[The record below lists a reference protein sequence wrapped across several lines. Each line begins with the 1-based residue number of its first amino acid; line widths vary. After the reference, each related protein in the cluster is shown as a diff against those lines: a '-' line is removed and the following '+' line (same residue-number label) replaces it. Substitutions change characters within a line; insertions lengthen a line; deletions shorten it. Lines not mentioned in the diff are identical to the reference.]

1 MLIQTIKALTS
12 GQATFRDVLITFLI
26 VVPIVLI
33 SLTVHEFSHGYA
45 SYLLG
50 DNTARDYGRL
60 TLNPLKH
67 LDPIGSLCML
77 LFGFGWAKPC
87 PVNPRYY
94 KHPRSGMAI
103 TAAAGPLSNII
114 LAFLNV
120 IFMSLVGIIPMSI
133 GGYTVTANYL
143 ASLFSD
149 TVGPYWVLGING
161 VGFGVMAVGVAY
173 LFFYMMSVMNIYLAV
188 FNLIPVPPLDGSRI
202 LFIFLPTKAY
212 FGIMKYERYIQIVL
226 LVLLYLGVFNGTVGW
241 VADKLLY
248 GMNWLI
254 TRIPIFG

>member
-1 MLIQTIKALTS
+1 MLIDLIQGLIGGKDS
-12 GQATFRDVLITFLI
+12 FKSVLIQLLI
-26 VVPIVLI
+26 TIPVVLI

-67 LDPIGSLCML
+67 LDPIGTLCML

-120 IFMSLVGIIPMSI
+120 IFMNLVGIIPVS
-133 GGYTVTANYL
+133 GE
-143 ASLFSD
+143 
-149 TVGPYWVLGING
+149 
-161 VGFGVMAVGVAY
+161 GFGTTSVVAAY
-173 LFFYMMSVMNIYLAV
+173 LFFYLMSVMNIYLAV

-212 FGIMKYERYIQIVL
+212 FGIMKYERYIQIAL
-226 LVLLYLGVFNGTVGW
+226 LVLLYLGVFNGTIGW
-241 VADKLLY
+241 VADKLFD

>member
-1 MLIQTIKALTS
+1 MLINLIQGLIS
-12 GQATFRDVLITFLI
+12 GKDGFKSVLIQLLI
-26 VVPIVLI
+26 TIPIVLI

-50 DNTARDYGRL
+50 DNTARNYGRL

-67 LDPIGSLCML
+67 LDPIGTLCML

-114 LAFLNV
+114 LAFLSL
-120 IFMSLVGIIPMSI
+120 IFMNLVGIIPVS
-133 GGYTVTANYL
+133 GE
-143 ASLFSD
+143 
-149 TVGPYWVLGING
+149 
-161 VGFGVMAVGVAY
+161 GFGTTIVSVAY
-173 LFFYMMSVMNIYLAV
+173 LFFYLMAIMNLYLAV

-212 FGIMKYERYIQIVL
+212 FGIMKYERYIQVAL
-226 LVLLYLGVFNGTVGW
+226 LVLLYLGVFDGTIGW
-241 VADKLLY
+241 VADKIFY

>member
-1 MLIQTIKALTS
+1 MLINLIQGLIS
-12 GQATFRDVLITFLI
+12 GKDGFKSVLIQLLI
-26 VVPIVLI
+26 TIPIVLI

-50 DNTARDYGRL
+50 DNTARNYGRL

-67 LDPIGSLCML
+67 LDPMGTLCMV

-114 LAFLNV
+114 LAFLSL
-120 IFMSLVGIIPMSI
+120 IFMNLVGIIPVS
-133 GGYTVTANYL
+133 GE
-143 ASLFSD
+143 
-149 TVGPYWVLGING
+149 
-161 VGFGVMAVGVAY
+161 GFGTTVVGVAY
-173 LFFYMMSVMNIYLAV
+173 LFFYLMAIMNLYLAV
-188 FNLIPVPPLDGSRI
+188 FNLIPIPPLDGSRI
-202 LFIFLPTKAY
+202 LFIFLPTKVY
-212 FGIMKYERYIQIVL
+212 FGVMKYERYIMIAMFL
-226 LVLLYLGVFNGTVGW
+226 LLWLGVFDGTIGW
-241 VADKLLY
+241 VADKLFY

-254 TRIPIFG
+254 TRIPIFGK

>member
-1 MLIQTIKALTS
+1 MLINLIQGLIS
-12 GQATFRDVLITFLI
+12 GKDGFKSVLIQLLI
-26 VVPIVLI
+26 TIPIVLI

-50 DNTARDYGRL
+50 DNTARNYGRL

-67 LDPIGSLCML
+67 LDPLGTLCML

-114 LAFLNV
+114 LAFLNL
-120 IFMSLVGIIPMSI
+120 IFMNLVGIIPVS
-133 GGYTVTANYL
+133 GE
-143 ASLFSD
+143 
-149 TVGPYWVLGING
+149 
-161 VGFGVMAVGVAY
+161 GFGTTIVSVAY
-173 LFFYMMSVMNIYLAV
+173 LFFYLMAIMNLYLAV

-212 FGIMKYERYIQIVL
+212 FGIMKYERYIQVAL
-226 LVLLYLGVFNGTVGW
+226 LVLLYLGVFDGTIGW
-241 VADKLLY
+241 VADKIFY

>member
-1 MLIQTIKALTS
+1 MLIQTIRSLTS
-12 GQATFRDVLITFLI
+12 GQATFKDVMITFLI

-50 DNTARDYGRL
+50 DNTARNYGRL

-67 LDPIGSLCML
+67 LDPIGTLCML

-120 IFMSLVGIIPMSI
+120 LFFHLFSLIPTTGSGFGATVVLVGC
-133 GGYTVTANYL
+133 T
-143 ASLFSD
+143 
-149 TVGPYWVLGING
+149 
-161 VGFGVMAVGVAY
+161 
-173 LFFYMMSVMNIYLAV
+173 FFYLMAQMNVYLAV

-202 LFIFLPTKAY
+202 VYIFLPTKIY
-212 FGIMKYERYIQIVL
+212 FGIMKYERYIQIAL
-226 LVLLYLGVFNGTVGW
+226 LVLLYLGVFDGTIGW
-241 VADKLLY
+241 VADKILY
-248 GMNWLI
+248 GMNWLV
-254 TRIPIFG
+254 TRIPVFR

>member
-1 MLIQTIKALTS
+1 MLIQTIKALAS
-12 GQATFRDVLITFLI
+12 GQSTFKDVLITFLI

-50 DNTARDYGRL
+50 DNTARNYGRL

-67 LDPIGSLCML
+67 LDPMGALCML

-114 LAFLNV
+114 LAFLNL
-120 IFMSLVGIIPMSI
+120 IFMNLVGIIPVS
-133 GGYTVTANYL
+133 
-143 ASLFSD
+143 SE
-149 TVGPYWVLGING
+149 
-161 VGFGVMAVGVAY
+161 GFGSTAVGVAY
-173 LFFYMMSVMNIYLAV
+173 LFFYLMAEMNIYLAV
-188 FNLIPVPPLDGSRI
+188 FNLLPIPPLDGSRI
-202 LFIFLPTKAY
+202 LFIFLPTKVY
-212 FGIMKYERYIQIVL
+212 FGVMKYERYIMIAMFAL
-226 LVLLYLGVFNGTVGW
+226 LWLGVFDGTIGW
-241 VADKLLY
+241 LADKLFY

-254 TRIPIFG
+254 TRVPIFR

>member
-1 MLIQTIKALTS
+1 MLINLIQGLIS
-12 GQATFRDVLITFLI
+12 GQDNFKSVLIQLLI
-26 VVPIVLI
+26 TIPIVLI

-50 DNTARDYGRL
+50 DNTARNYGRL

-67 LDPIGSLCML
+67 LDPIGTLCML

-114 LAFLNV
+114 LAFLNL
-120 IFMSLVGIIPMSI
+120 IFMNLVGIIPVS
-133 GGYTVTANYL
+133 GE
-143 ASLFSD
+143 
-149 TVGPYWVLGING
+149 
-161 VGFGVMAVGVAY
+161 GFGTTIVSVAY
-173 LFFYMMSVMNIYLAV
+173 LFFYLMAIMNLYLAV

-212 FGIMKYERYIQIVL
+212 FGIMKYERYIQVAL
-226 LVLLYLGVFNGTVGW
+226 LVLLYLGVFDGTIGW
-241 VADKLLY
+241 VADKIYY

>member
-1 MLIQTIKALTS
+1 MLINLIQGLIS
-12 GQATFRDVLITFLI
+12 GQDNFKSVLIQLLI
-26 VVPIVLI
+26 TIPIVLI

-50 DNTARDYGRL
+50 DNTARNYGRL

-67 LDPIGSLCML
+67 LDPIGTLCML

-114 LAFLNV
+114 LAFLNL
-120 IFMSLVGIIPMSI
+120 IFMNLVGIIPVS
-133 GGYTVTANYL
+133 GE
-143 ASLFSD
+143 
-149 TVGPYWVLGING
+149 
-161 VGFGVMAVGVAY
+161 GFGTTIVSVAY
-173 LFFYMMSVMNIYLAV
+173 LFFYLMSVMNIYLAV

-212 FGIMKYERYIQIVL
+212 FGIMKYERYIQVAL
-226 LVLLYLGVFNGTVGW
+226 LVLLYLGVFDGTIGW
-241 VADKLLY
+241 VADKIFY

>member
-1 MLIQTIKALTS
+1 MLINLIQGLIS
-12 GQATFRDVLITFLI
+12 GQDSFKSVLIQLLI
-26 VVPIVLI
+26 TIPIVLI

-67 LDPIGSLCML
+67 LDPIGTICML

-120 IFMSLVGIIPMSI
+120 IFMNLVGIIPVS
-133 GGYTVTANYL
+133 GE
-143 ASLFSD
+143 
-149 TVGPYWVLGING
+149 
-161 VGFGVMAVGVAY
+161 GFGTTIVSVAY
-173 LFFYMMSVMNIYLAV
+173 LFFYLMSLMNLYLAV

-202 LFIFLPTKAY
+202 VYIFLPTKIY
-212 FGIMKYERYIQIVL
+212 FGIMKYERYIQIAL
-226 LVLLYLGVFNGTVGW
+226 LVLLYLGVFDGTIGW
-241 VADKLLY
+241 VADKIFY

>member
-1 MLIQTIKALTS
+1 MLINLIQGLIS
-12 GQATFRDVLITFLI
+12 GQDNFKSVLIRLLI
-26 VVPIVLI
+26 TIPIVLI

-50 DNTARDYGRL
+50 DNTARNYGRL

-67 LDPIGSLCML
+67 LDPIGTLCML

-114 LAFLNV
+114 LAFLNL
-120 IFMSLVGIIPMSI
+120 IFMNLVGIIPVS
-133 GGYTVTANYL
+133 GE
-143 ASLFSD
+143 
-149 TVGPYWVLGING
+149 
-161 VGFGVMAVGVAY
+161 GFGTTIVSVAY
-173 LFFYMMSVMNIYLAV
+173 LFFYLMSVMNIYLAV

-212 FGIMKYERYIQIVL
+212 FGIMKYERYIQVAL
-226 LVLLYLGVFNGTVGW
+226 LVLLYLGVFNGTIGW
-241 VADKLLY
+241 VADKIYY

>member
-1 MLIQTIKALTS
+1 MLINLIQGLIS
-12 GQATFRDVLITFLI
+12 GQDNFKSVLIQLLI
-26 VVPIVLI
+26 TIPIVLI

-50 DNTARDYGRL
+50 DNTARNYGRL

-67 LDPIGSLCML
+67 LDPIGTLCML

-114 LAFLNV
+114 LAFLNL
-120 IFMSLVGIIPMSI
+120 IFMNLVGIIPVS
-133 GGYTVTANYL
+133 GE
-143 ASLFSD
+143 
-149 TVGPYWVLGING
+149 
-161 VGFGVMAVGVAY
+161 GFGTTIVSVAY
-173 LFFYMMSVMNIYLAV
+173 LFFYLMSVMNIYLAV

-212 FGIMKYERYIQIVL
+212 FGIMKYERYIQVAL
-226 LVLLYLGVFNGTVGW
+226 LVLLYLGVFDGTIGW
-241 VADKLLY
+241 VADKILY

>member
-1 MLIQTIKALTS
+1 MLINLIQGLIS
-12 GQATFRDVLITFLI
+12 GKDGFKSVLIQLLI
-26 VVPIVLI
+26 TIPIVLI

-50 DNTARDYGRL
+50 DNTARNYGRL

-67 LDPIGSLCML
+67 LDPIGTLCML

-114 LAFLNV
+114 LAFLNL
-120 IFMSLVGIIPMSI
+120 IFMNLVGIIPVS
-133 GGYTVTANYL
+133 GE
-143 ASLFSD
+143 
-149 TVGPYWVLGING
+149 
-161 VGFGVMAVGVAY
+161 GFGTTIVSVAY
-173 LFFYMMSVMNIYLAV
+173 LFFYLMAIMNLYLAV

-212 FGIMKYERYIQIVL
+212 FGIMKYERYIQVAL
-226 LVLLYLGVFNGTVGW
+226 LVLLYLGVFDGTIGW
-241 VADKLLY
+241 VADKIFY
-248 GMNWLI
+248 GMNWLV
-254 TRIPIFG
+254 TRIPVFR

>member
-1 MLIQTIKALTS
+1 MLINLIQGLIS
-12 GQATFRDVLITFLI
+12 GKDGFKSVLIQLLI
-26 VVPIVLI
+26 TIPIVLI

-50 DNTARDYGRL
+50 DNTARNYGRL

-67 LDPIGSLCML
+67 LDPIGTLCML

-87 PVNPRYY
+87 PVNPRYD

-114 LAFLNV
+114 LAFLNL
-120 IFMSLVGIIPMSI
+120 IFMNLVGIIPVS
-133 GGYTVTANYL
+133 GE
-143 ASLFSD
+143 
-149 TVGPYWVLGING
+149 
-161 VGFGVMAVGVAY
+161 GFGTTIVSVAY
-173 LFFYMMSVMNIYLAV
+173 LFFYLMAIMNLYLAV

-212 FGIMKYERYIQIVL
+212 FGIMKYERYIQVAL
-226 LVLLYLGVFNGTVGW
+226 LVLLYLGVFDGTIGW
-241 VADKLLY
+241 VADKIFY

>member
-1 MLIQTIKALTS
+1 MLINLIQGLIS
-12 GQATFRDVLITFLI
+12 GQDNFKSVLIRLLI
-26 VVPIVLI
+26 TIPIVLI

-50 DNTARDYGRL
+50 DNTARNYGRL

-67 LDPIGSLCML
+67 LDPIGTLCML

-114 LAFLNV
+114 LAFLNL
-120 IFMSLVGIIPMSI
+120 IFMNLVGIIPVS
-133 GGYTVTANYL
+133 GE
-143 ASLFSD
+143 
-149 TVGPYWVLGING
+149 
-161 VGFGVMAVGVAY
+161 GFGTTIVSVAY
-173 LFFYMMSVMNIYLAV
+173 LFFYLMAIMNLYLAV
-188 FNLIPVPPLDGSRI
+188 FNLIPIPPLDGSRI
-202 LFIFLPTKAY
+202 VYIFLPTKIY
-212 FGIMKYERYIQIVL
+212 FGIMKYERYIQIAL
-226 LVLLYLGVFNGTVGW
+226 LVLLYLGVFNGTIGW
-241 VADKLLY
+241 VADKIFY

-254 TRIPIFG
+254 TRIPIFR

>member
-50 DNTARDYGRL
+50 DNTARNYGRL

-67 LDPIGSLCML
+67 LDPMGALCML

-120 IFMSLVGIIPMSI
+120 LFF
-133 GGYTVTANYL
+133 N
-143 ASLFSD
+143 LFSLIPVSD
-149 TVGPYWVLGING
+149 S
-161 VGFGVMAVGVAY
+161 GFGATVIAVGCT
-173 LFFYMMSVMNIYLAV
+173 FFYLMAEMNVYLAV
-188 FNLIPVPPLDGSRI
+188 FNLLPIPPLDGSRVA
-202 LFIFLPTKAY
+202 FIFLPTKAY
-212 FGIMKYERYIQIVL
+212 FGVMKYERYIMIAMFAL
-226 LVLLYLGVFNGTVGW
+226 LWLGVFDGTIGW
-241 VADKLLY
+241 LADRLFF

>member
-1 MLIQTIKALTS
+1 MLINLIQGLIS
-12 GQATFRDVLITFLI
+12 GKDGFKSVLIQLLI
-26 VVPIVLI
+26 TIPIVLI

-50 DNTARDYGRL
+50 DNTARNYGRL

-67 LDPIGSLCML
+67 LDPIGTLCML

-114 LAFLNV
+114 LAFLNL
-120 IFMSLVGIIPMSI
+120 IFMNLVGIIPVS
-133 GGYTVTANYL
+133 GE
-143 ASLFSD
+143 
-149 TVGPYWVLGING
+149 
-161 VGFGVMAVGVAY
+161 GFGTTIVSVAY
-173 LFFYMMSVMNIYLAV
+173 LFFYLMAIMNLYLAV

-212 FGIMKYERYIQIVL
+212 FGIMKYERYIQVAL
-226 LVLLYLGVFNGTVGW
+226 LVLLYLGVFDGTIGW
-241 VADKLLY
+241 VADKIFY
-248 GMNWLI
+248 GMNWHI

>member
-1 MLIQTIKALTS
+1 MLIQTIKALAS
-12 GQATFRDVLITFLI
+12 GQSTFRDVLITFLI

-50 DNTARDYGRL
+50 DNTARNYGRL

-67 LDPIGSLCML
+67 LDPMGALCML

-114 LAFLNV
+114 LAFLNL
-120 IFMSLVGIIPMSI
+120 IFMNLVGIIPVS
-133 GGYTVTANYL
+133 
-143 ASLFSD
+143 SE
-149 TVGPYWVLGING
+149 
-161 VGFGVMAVGVAY
+161 GFGATAVGVAY
-173 LFFYMMSVMNIYLAV
+173 LFFYLMAQMNVYLAV
-188 FNLIPVPPLDGSRI
+188 FNLLPIPPLDGSRVA
-202 LFIFLPTKAY
+202 FIFLPTKAY
-212 FGIMKYERYIQIVL
+212 FGVMKYERYIMIAMFAL
-226 LVLLYLGVFNGTVGW
+226 LWLGVFDGTIGW
-241 VADKLLY
+241 LADRLFF
-248 GMNWLI
+248 GMDWLI
-254 TRIPIFG
+254 TRIPIFR

>member
-1 MLIQTIKALTS
+1 MLINLIQGLIS
-12 GQATFRDVLITFLI
+12 GQDNFKSVLIQLLI
-26 VVPIVLI
+26 TIPIVLI

-50 DNTARDYGRL
+50 DNTARNYGRL

-67 LDPIGSLCML
+67 LDPIGTLCML

-114 LAFLNV
+114 LAFLNL
-120 IFMSLVGIIPMSI
+120 IFMNLVGIIPVS
-133 GGYTVTANYL
+133 GE
-143 ASLFSD
+143 
-149 TVGPYWVLGING
+149 
-161 VGFGVMAVGVAY
+161 GFGTTIVSVAY
-173 LFFYMMSVMNIYLAV
+173 LFFYLMSVMNIYLAV

-212 FGIMKYERYIQIVL
+212 FGIMKYERYIQVAL
-226 LVLLYLGVFNGTVGW
+226 LVLLYLGVFDSTIGW
-241 VADKLLY
+241 VADKIYY

>member
-12 GQATFRDVLITFLI
+12 GQATFKDVLITFLI

-50 DNTARDYGRL
+50 DNTARNYGRL

-67 LDPIGSLCML
+67 LDPMGAVCML

-114 LAFLNV
+114 LSFINLV
-120 IFMSLVGIIPMSI
+120 FMHLVLLISVSG
-133 GGYTVTANYL
+133 T
-143 ASLFSD
+143 
-149 TVGPYWVLGING
+149 
-161 VGFGVMAVGVAY
+161 GFAAIVVSVAY
-173 LFFYMMSVMNIYLAV
+173 TFFSLMAQMNVYLAV
-188 FNLIPVPPLDGSRI
+188 FNLIPIPPLDGSRI
-202 LFIFLPTKAY
+202 LFIFLPTKVY
-212 FGIMKYERYIQIVL
+212 FGVMKYERYIMIAMFL
-226 LVLLYLGVFNGTVGW
+226 LLYLGVFDGTIGW
-241 VADKLLY
+241 LADKLIY
-248 GMNWLI
+248 GMDWLI
-254 TRIPIFG
+254 TRIPIFR

>member
-1 MLIQTIKALTS
+1 MLINLIQGLIS
-12 GQATFRDVLITFLI
+12 GKDGFKSVLIQLLI
-26 VVPIVLI
+26 TIPIVLI

-50 DNTARDYGRL
+50 DNTARNYGRL

-67 LDPIGSLCML
+67 LDPIGTLCML

-114 LAFLNV
+114 LAFLNL
-120 IFMSLVGIIPMSI
+120 IFMNLVGIIPVS
-133 GGYTVTANYL
+133 GE
-143 ASLFSD
+143 
-149 TVGPYWVLGING
+149 
-161 VGFGVMAVGVAY
+161 GFGTTIVSVAY
-173 LFFYMMSVMNIYLAV
+173 LFFYLMAIMNLYLAV

-212 FGIMKYERYIQIVL
+212 FGIMKYERYIQVAL
-226 LVLLYLGVFNGTVGW
+226 LVLLYLGVFDGTIGW
-241 VADKLLY
+241 VADKIFY

>member
-1 MLIQTIKALTS
+1 MLINLIQGLIS
-12 GQATFRDVLITFLI
+12 GQDNFKSVLIQLLI
-26 VVPIVLI
+26 TIPIVLI

-50 DNTARDYGRL
+50 DNTARNYGRL

-67 LDPIGSLCML
+67 LDPIGTLCML

-114 LAFLNV
+114 LAFLNL
-120 IFMSLVGIIPMSI
+120 IFMNLVGIIPVS
-133 GGYTVTANYL
+133 GE
-143 ASLFSD
+143 
-149 TVGPYWVLGING
+149 
-161 VGFGVMAVGVAY
+161 GFGTTIVSVAY
-173 LFFYMMSVMNIYLAV
+173 LFFYLMSVMNIYLAV

-212 FGIMKYERYIQIVL
+212 FGIMKYERYIQVAL
-226 LVLLYLGVFNGTVGW
+226 LVLLYLGVFDGTIGW
-241 VADKLLY
+241 IADKIYY

>member
-1 MLIQTIKALTS
+1 MLINLIQGLIS
-12 GQATFRDVLITFLI
+12 GKDGFKSVLIQLLI
-26 VVPIVLI
+26 TIPIVLI

-50 DNTARDYGRL
+50 DNTARNYGRL

-67 LDPIGSLCML
+67 LDPIGTLCML

-114 LAFLNV
+114 LAFLNL
-120 IFMSLVGIIPMSI
+120 IFMNLVGIIPVS
-133 GGYTVTANYL
+133 GE
-143 ASLFSD
+143 
-149 TVGPYWVLGING
+149 
-161 VGFGVMAVGVAY
+161 GFGTTIVSVAY
-173 LFFYMMSVMNIYLAV
+173 LFFYLMAIMNLYLAV
-188 FNLIPVPPLDGSRI
+188 FNLTPVPPLDGSRI

-212 FGIMKYERYIQIVL
+212 FGIMKYERYIQVAL
-226 LVLLYLGVFNGTVGW
+226 LVLLYLGVFDGTIGW
-241 VADKLLY
+241 VADKIFY

>member
-1 MLIQTIKALTS
+1 MLINLIQGLIS
-12 GQATFRDVLITFLI
+12 GKDGFKSVLIQLLI
-26 VVPIVLI
+26 TIPIVLI

-50 DNTARDYGRL
+50 DNTARNYGRL

-67 LDPIGSLCML
+67 LDPIGTLCML

-114 LAFLNV
+114 LAFLNL
-120 IFMSLVGIIPMSI
+120 IFMNLVGIIPVS
-133 GGYTVTANYL
+133 GE
-143 ASLFSD
+143 
-149 TVGPYWVLGING
+149 
-161 VGFGVMAVGVAY
+161 GFGTTIVSVAY
-173 LFFYMMSVMNIYLAV
+173 LFFYLMAIMNLYLAV

-212 FGIMKYERYIQIVL
+212 FGIMKYERYIQVAL
-226 LVLLYLGVFNGTVGW
+226 LVLLYLGVFNGTIGW
-241 VADKLLY
+241 VADKIFY

>member
-1 MLIQTIKALTS
+1 MLINLIQGLIS
-12 GQATFRDVLITFLI
+12 GQDNFKSVLIQLLI
-26 VVPIVLI
+26 TIPIVLI

-50 DNTARDYGRL
+50 DNTARNYGRL

-67 LDPIGSLCML
+67 LDPIGTLCML

-114 LAFLNV
+114 LAFLNL
-120 IFMSLVGIIPMSI
+120 IFMNLVGIIPVS
-133 GGYTVTANYL
+133 GE
-143 ASLFSD
+143 
-149 TVGPYWVLGING
+149 
-161 VGFGVMAVGVAY
+161 GFGTTIVSVAY
-173 LFFYMMSVMNIYLAV
+173 LFFYLMSVMNIYLAV

-202 LFIFLPTKAY
+202 LFIFLPTKIY
-212 FGIMKYERYIQIVL
+212 FGIMKYERYIQIAL
-226 LVLLYLGVFNGTVGW
+226 LVLLYLGVFNGTIGW
-241 VADKLLY
+241 VADKIFY

-254 TRIPIFG
+254 TRIPIFR

>member
-1 MLIQTIKALTS
+1 MLIQTIKALAS
-12 GQATFRDVLITFLI
+12 GQSTFRDALITFLI

-50 DNTARDYGRL
+50 DNTARNYGRL

-67 LDPIGSLCML
+67 LDPMGALCML

-114 LAFLNV
+114 LAFLNL
-120 IFMSLVGIIPMSI
+120 IFMNLVGIIPVS
-133 GGYTVTANYL
+133 
-143 ASLFSD
+143 SE
-149 TVGPYWVLGING
+149 
-161 VGFGVMAVGVAY
+161 GFGATAVGVAY
-173 LFFYMMSVMNIYLAV
+173 LFFYLMAQMNVYLAV
-188 FNLIPVPPLDGSRI
+188 FNLLPIPPLDGSRI

-212 FGIMKYERYIQIVL
+212 FGVMKYERYIMIAMFAL
-226 LVLLYLGVFNGTVGW
+226 LWLGVFDGTIGW
-241 VADKLLY
+241 LADRLFF
-248 GMNWLI
+248 GMDWLI
-254 TRIPIFG
+254 TRIPIFR

>member
-1 MLIQTIKALTS
+1 MLINLIQGFIS
-12 GQATFRDVLITFLI
+12 GKDGFKSVLIQLLI
-26 VVPIVLI
+26 TIPIVLI

-50 DNTARDYGRL
+50 DNTARNYGRL

-67 LDPIGSLCML
+67 LDPIGTLCML

-114 LAFLNV
+114 LAFLNL
-120 IFMSLVGIIPMSI
+120 IFMNLVGIIPVS
-133 GGYTVTANYL
+133 GE
-143 ASLFSD
+143 
-149 TVGPYWVLGING
+149 
-161 VGFGVMAVGVAY
+161 GFGTTIVSVAY
-173 LFFYMMSVMNIYLAV
+173 LFFYLMAIMNLYLAV

-212 FGIMKYERYIQIVL
+212 FGIMKYERYIQVAL
-226 LVLLYLGVFNGTVGW
+226 LVLLYLGVFDGTIGW
-241 VADKLLY
+241 VADKIFY

>member
-1 MLIQTIKALTS
+1 MLINLIQGLIS
-12 GQATFRDVLITFLI
+12 GQDNFKSVLIQLLI
-26 VVPIVLI
+26 TIPIVLI

-50 DNTARDYGRL
+50 DNTARNYGRL

-67 LDPIGSLCML
+67 LDPIGTLCML

-114 LAFLNV
+114 LAFLNL
-120 IFMSLVGIIPMSI
+120 IFMNLVGIIPVS
-133 GGYTVTANYL
+133 GE
-143 ASLFSD
+143 
-149 TVGPYWVLGING
+149 
-161 VGFGVMAVGVAY
+161 GFGTTIVSVAY
-173 LFFYMMSVMNIYLAV
+173 LFFHLMSVMNIYLAV

-212 FGIMKYERYIQIVL
+212 FGIMKYERYIQVAL
-226 LVLLYLGVFNGTVGW
+226 LVLLYLGVFDGTIGW
-241 VADKLLY
+241 VANKIYY

>member
-1 MLIQTIKALTS
+1 MLIDLIQGLIN
-12 GQATFRDVLITFLI
+12 GQDSFKSVLIQFLI
-26 VVPIVLI
+26 TIPIVLI
-33 SLTVHEFSHGYA
+33 SLTIHEFSHGYA

-50 DNTARDYGRL
+50 DNTARNYGRL
-60 TLNPLKH
+60 TLNPIKH
-67 LDPIGSLCML
+67 LDPIGTLCMV

-114 LAFLNV
+114 LAFLNL
-120 IFMSLVGIIPMSI
+120 IFMNLVGIIPVS
-133 GGYTVTANYL
+133 GE
-143 ASLFSD
+143 
-149 TVGPYWVLGING
+149 
-161 VGFGVMAVGVAY
+161 GFGTTIVSVAY
-173 LFFYMMSVMNIYLAV
+173 LFFYLMAIMNLYLAV

-212 FGIMKYERYIQIVL
+212 FGIMKYERYIQVAL
-226 LVLLYLGVFNGTVGW
+226 LVLLYLGVFDGTIGW
-241 VADKLLY
+241 VADKIFY